1 MLLRYVHS
9 GVFTDDWDN
18 QYDSAGQHTDFYLH
32 TLGQYLRYFAGQRPT
47 YIAAEGPEAAK
58 TTDAF
63 DTLRHELGLTAAS
76 APGEQVRLTP
86 PGLDPVDAV
95 VDYAQPNF
103 IGVRSADG
111 LYRFFG
117 RNAFGM
123 PVGLSHHLFAAGR
136 GQGQDPAGLAVLAG
150 WPLPVTTGSTWCCAA
165 AGWWTAPAARRSG
178 PTWPSRVT
186 GSPRWA
192 SLAGATA
199 AAELDVT
206 GRYLM
211 PGFIDAHIHADGL
224 AGSRDAQLAALR
236 QGVTTVLIGQDGL
249 SFAPASKATIDAVSQ
264 YFGAVNG
271 PCPAELA
278 AAAQ

>member
-1 MLLRYVHS
+1 MLRYVHS

-58 TTDAF
+58 ATDAF
-63 DTLRHELGLTAAS
+63 DALRQRAWADRGQHAPATRCAS
-76 APGEQVRLTP
+76 RR
-86 PGLDPVDAV
+86 PVSTRWTRV
-95 VDYAQPNF
+95 VDYATPNF

-123 PVGLSHHLFAAGR
+123 PVGLSHHLFAAER

-150 WPLPVTTGSTWCCAA
+150 WALPVSTGSTWCCAA
-165 AGWWTAPAARRSG
+165 GGWWTAPAGRRSG
-178 PTWPSRVT
+178 PTWASRET

-192 SLAGATA
+192 RLAGRHR
-199 AAELDVT
+199 
-206 GRYLM
+206 GR
-211 PGFIDAHIHADGL
+211 P
-224 AGSRDAQLAALR
+224 SW
-236 QGVTTVLIGQDGL
+236 T
-249 SFAPASKATIDAVSQ
+249 
-264 YFGAVNG
+264 
-271 PCPAELA
+271 
-278 AAAQ
+278 